1 MYIRPAVKKDIQQ
14 IGTIANQISQIGGET
29 NISHVDFIDSQGLI
43 EGLTDFDHMLV
54 LETETPPTEIC
65 AAVLLSVNSQI
76 FLRRTASLK
85 IIVSPQWQ
93 GQGIGKV
100 LMNAALELAEK
111 ELMLERVEVEVPI
124 ENVNGLKLCKSAGFK
139 VEGIA
144 KDWARTADGA
154 YIDSYLMAR
163 CRNTKQQRDN

>member
-1 MYIRPAVKKDIQQ
+1 MYIRPAGKKDTPQ
-14 IGTIANQISQIGGET
+14 IEAIARQISQIGDNT
-29 NISHVDFIDSQGLI
+29 NISHVDFIDSKTLI
-43 EGLTDFDHMLV
+43 EELTDFDHMLV

-65 AAVLLSVNSQI
+65 AAVLLSVDPQI
-76 FLRRTASLK
+76 FLRRAASLK

-93 GQGIGKV
+93 GQGIGRV
-100 LMNAALELAEK
+100 LLNAALELAEK
-111 ELMLERVEVEVPI
+111 ELMLERVAVEIPV

-144 KDWARTADGA
+144 KDWARLKDGT

-163 CRNTKQQRDN
+163 CRNAKQH

>member
-1 MYIRPAVKKDIQQ
+1 MYIRPAEKKDIQQ
-14 IGTIANQISQIGGET
+14 VGRIASRISQIDGDA
-29 NISHVDFIDSQGLI
+29 NLSHMDFIDSKTLI

-65 AAVLLSVNSQI
+65 AAVLLSVDPQI

-100 LMNAALELAEK
+100 LINAALELAEK
-111 ELMLERVEVEVPI
+111 ELMLERVEVEVPL

-144 KDWARTADGA
+144 KDWARTADGT

-163 CRNTKQQRDN
+163 CKNIKQNR

>member
-1 MYIRPAVKKDIQQ
+1 MYIRPAGKKDIQQ

-85 IIVSPQWQ
+85 IIFSPQSPD
-93 GQGIGKV
+93 K
-100 LMNAALELAEK
+100 
-111 ELMLERVEVEVPI
+111 R
-124 ENVNGLKLCKSAGFK
+124 S
-139 VEGIA
+139 
-144 KDWARTADGA
+144 
-154 YIDSYLMAR
+154 S
-163 CRNTKQQRDN
+163 